1 MSDLDANGNVNYS
14 NIPSFS
20 VRRKQT
26 NATDIRRSIG
36 TRPETFIFSDVPTTL
51 GANFQTIADLTGKRT
66 CNEGIEIVV
75 HGATHPVYQKYR
87 SRMHIVKI
95 SGTTGTAAISNET
108 FIIERTPQVF
118 GSLDV
123 NDATSESIFIPTTDP
138 TRVCLGKFPNA
149 FSGLDTNAQFR
160 NVVEVKIK

>member
-1 MSDLDANGNVNYS
+1 MSDLDVNGNVDNS
-14 NIPSFS
+14 NIPSFT
-20 VRRKQT
+20 VRGKQT
-26 NATDIRRSIG
+26 NTTDVRR
-36 TRPETFIFSDVPTTL
+36 TVADRPETFLFTDIPTTL

-108 FIIERTPQVF
+108 FIIERTPQA
-118 GSLDV
+118 SSAIDV